1 MQFSLPL
8 SGHLLETSCFIRRV
22 EGFAHIS
29 DDDLVIGPANRPVLL
44 SETGERIWE
53 ALEYATTMDQI
64 SAALTARYDID
75 AETCRREVARFLSML
90 GGRGLIVE
98 VDAPDPMRD
107 RYLALLKRGLVNLLY
122 VENEQRLWLLSGP
135 DGPPD
140 EVPSQEFVRDIR
152 YLEPATYRLLVDAKR
167 IGEIINKQPGRYAH
181 TMVGLHGLTHI
192 ERLTQR
198 LFAEGVAGDFVD
210 AGTCRG
216 GCAIFMRALQHA
228 FREVERQVW
237 VADSF
242 TGVPRST
249 SEPDLRINLDLSEA
263 RYPWLTASLEVVRDN
278 FATYGYLDGGV
289 QFLPG
294 LFADTLADAPVERI
308 ALLRID
314 ADLYSSTTEC
324 LEALYDRV
332 VPGGFVIVDDYGGL
346 PPCRE
351 AVDTFRER
359 RGITAPIERINWTV
373 VHWRKDG

>member
-1 MQFSLPL
+1 M
-8 SGHLLETSCFIRRV
+8 ETSRLFRRV
-22 EGFAHIS
+22 EAFAQIGS
-29 DDDLVIGPANRPVLL
+29 QGLAVGSPGDLVVLRGV
-44 SETGERIWE
+44 GERIWE
-53 ALEYATTMDQI
+53 AVEYANSLEGI
-64 SAALTARYDID
+64 CAALTARYQID
-75 AETCRREVARFLSML
+75 AETCRAEAARFVHALK
-90 GGRGLIVE
+90 GRGLIDEVE
-98 VDAPDPMRD
+98 ASNPMRD
-107 RYLALLKRGLVNLLY
+107 RYLGLLKRALVNLLY

-140 EVPSQEFVRDIR
+140 EVPSQEFLRDIR

-181 TMVGLHGLTHI
+181 TMVGLHGLTHV
-192 ERLTQR
+192 ERLTER

-228 FREVERQVW
+228 FGEVERQVW

-263 RYPWLTASLEVVRDN
+263 RYPWLTASLEMVRDN

-294 LFADTLADAPVERI
+294 LFADTLADAPIERI

-351 AVDTFRER
+351 AVDAFRDR

-373 VHWRKDG
+373 IHWRKDE